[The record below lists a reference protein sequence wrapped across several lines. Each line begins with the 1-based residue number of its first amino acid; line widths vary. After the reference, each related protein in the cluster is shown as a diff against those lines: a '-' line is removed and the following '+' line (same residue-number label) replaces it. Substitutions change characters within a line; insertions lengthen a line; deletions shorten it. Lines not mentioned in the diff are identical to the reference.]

1 MTAVEPTTDPAS
13 TSSRREVLCGLV
25 VALLAPGAL
34 AAACGDSN
42 SSGGGGGTP
51 TGGGG
56 ATGGGGGGGA
66 TGGGT
71 GGSGGGQALTELNDI
86 PEGGGVV
93 VDNPSGGKVLIVR
106 TSGDSVKA
114 FNAAC
119 THQGTPVDPPE
130 GGTITCPNHGS
141 QFDASTGALKRGPA
155 TVGLKEVSVK
165 VEGTNVVLA

>member
-1 MTAVEPTTDPAS
+1 VTAVEPTTDPAS

-42 SSGGGGGTP
+42 SSGGSGGTP

-56 ATGGGGGGGA
+56 ATGGG
-66 TGGGT
+66 TG
-71 GGSGGGQALTELNDI
+71 GGGQALTELNDI

-93 VDNPSGGKVLIVR
+93 VENPSGGKVLIVR

-119 THQGTPVDPPE
+119 THQGTPVNPPE